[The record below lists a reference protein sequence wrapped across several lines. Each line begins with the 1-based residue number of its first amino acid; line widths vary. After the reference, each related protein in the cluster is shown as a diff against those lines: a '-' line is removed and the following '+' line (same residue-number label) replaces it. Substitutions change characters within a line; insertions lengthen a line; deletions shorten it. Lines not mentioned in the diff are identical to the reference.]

1 MFLSSTLLYVG
12 LYVFLLQGEGVTA
25 CKPVSCYNILKDCQP
40 AAESGN
46 YQIANSD
53 NKGLPQYVYCDMTTE
68 HCGVKGG
75 WTRVAHLDMR
85 RASSSTCPNGLQL
98 ITSPSRMCR
107 RQATSA
113 GCTSVYY
120 DTYGIEYS
128 RICGRVA
135 GYGCKTADSFRY
147 YSNSR
152 TIDQAYVDGISITH
166 GVQRKH
172 VYTYAA
178 DYRLYSTGTVVPFVG
193 TNWLTDTFPTG
204 SCFTTRLFDGEHCL
218 VKHACSLSG
227 QPWFCHTLPVP
238 TKDRIEVRLC
248 RDSDRNNEDIALE
261 QLELYIR

>member
-1 MFLSSTLLYVG
+1 MLLSSALIYVG
-12 LYVFLLQGEGVTA
+12 LYVFLLQGEVITA
-25 CKPVSCYNILKDCQP
+25 CKRDSCYDILNDCQP
-40 AAESGN
+40 TAENGI
-46 YQIANSD
+46 YKITKLD
-53 NKGLPQYVYCDMTTE
+53 YKGLPQYVYCDMKSE
-68 HCGVKGG
+68 RCGVKGG

-85 RASSSTCPNGLQL
+85 HSSTCPNGLQL

-107 RQATSA
+107 RPVTSA

-120 DTYGIEYS
+120 DTYGIKYS

-135 GYGCKTADSFRY
+135 GYGCRTADSFRY
-147 YSNSR
+147 YTNSR
-152 TIDQAYVDGISITH
+152 TIDEAYVDGISITH

-178 DYRLYSTGTVVPFVG
+178 EYRQYSAGTVVPFVG
-193 TNWLTDTFPTG
+193 TNWLTDNFPRD
-204 SCFTTRLFDGEHCL
+204 SCFTTRLFDGKHCQ

-261 QLELYIR
+261 QLELFIR